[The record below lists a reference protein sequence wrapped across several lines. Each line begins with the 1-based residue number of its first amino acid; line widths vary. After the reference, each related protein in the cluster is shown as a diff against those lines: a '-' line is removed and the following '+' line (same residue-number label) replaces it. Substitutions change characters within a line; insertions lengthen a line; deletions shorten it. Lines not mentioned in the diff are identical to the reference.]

1 MIIPMTSVKRALAI
15 PRFKAKYPKL
25 APLLSLKMPA
35 QAAYPVLPKEAPS
48 VLHLIQPAKGGVQ
61 ITSIILVGFGQCM
74 LTLNR
79 FRITKSDEVEP
90 LAREVKL
97 LAKEVGK
104 MIIEMEEL
112 KLGMLLLNLTEFL
125 QCQIVLNIK
134 IIATVMTT

>member
-1 MIIPMTSVKRALAI
+1 
-15 PRFKAKYPKL
+15 
-25 APLLSLKMPA
+25 
-35 QAAYPVLPKEAPS
+35 
-48 VLHLIQPAKGGVQ
+48 
-61 ITSIILVGFGQCM
+61 M

-97 LAKEVGK
+97 PAKEVGK